1 MGRRRIAQRFYNETA
16 AIEEIQ
22 FLSSFS
28 ERGMLPDDLYEFLT
42 ECDRDDFNG
51 LFPEFDDDDDMW
63 ASFRGAS
70 TAESGFAHEGLCEW
84 FFEAGFYGFMV
95 KFATPIVC
103 SGAYSWGAYR
113 TQWVYGDT
121 VDEAM
126 ERGFKWVASQR
137 EAEAKN
143 AEVGA

>member
-1 MGRRRIAQRFYNETA
+1 MGTPRIAQRFYNETA

-28 ERGMLPDDLYEFLT
+28 ERVRIPDDLYEFLT

-51 LFPEFDDDDDMW
+51 LFPDVDDDDLWM
-63 ASFRGAS
+63 SFAAATETNG
-70 TAESGFAHEGLCEW
+70 GFAHEMLCEW

-95 KFATPIVC
+95 KFATPVTVGGI
-103 SGAYSWGAYR
+103 YSWGMYR

>member
-22 FLSSFS
+22 LLSSFS
-28 ERGMLPDDLYEFLT
+28 DRGRIPYELFDFLID
-42 ECDRDDFNG
+42 CDRDDFNT
-51 LFPEFDDDDDMW
+51 LFPEDDDDDDLWM
-63 ASFRGAS
+63 SFRDAA
-70 TAESGFAHEGLCEW
+70 TTKCGFPHEMLCEW
-84 FFEAGFYGFMV
+84 FYEAGFYGFMV
-95 KFATPIVC
+95 KFATPIMDD
-103 SGAYSWGAYR
+103 GTYSWGMYR

-137 EAEAKN
+137 EAEAKK
-143 AEVGA
+143 AEVEA

>member
-22 FLSSFS
+22 LLSSFS
-28 ERGMLPDDLYEFLT
+28 DRGRIPYELFDFLIN
-42 ECDRDDFNG
+42 CDRDDFNT
-51 LFPEFDDDDDMW
+51 LFPEFDDDDDLWM
-63 ASFRGAS
+63 SFRDAAA
-70 TAESGFAHEGLCEW
+70 TKCGFPEW
-84 FFEAGFYGFMV
+84 FYEAGFYGFMV
-95 KFATPIVC
+95 KFATPIMNC
-103 SGAYSWGAYR
+103 GTYSWGMYV

-137 EAEAKN
+137 EAEAKK
-143 AEVGA
+143 AEDE